1 MPARLLARACSLATL
16 LAVALAVSVGL
27 SGCFH
32 TTVPPHAKRRLHIPR
47 TVVYQVRPGDT
58 LYGIA
63 RRHGLDYHDLARR
76 NRIRP
81 PYTIYVGQRLYIHGK
96 APKPSYLPLP
106 RHRAS
111 HRHATPHHVK
121 RKASRGGKTTR
132 HRARHSAHHGKAAA
146 RHGVVRLIWPAN
158 GPTTSGFGRRHGRP
172 HDGIDIGAPEGSPVR
187 AAASGEVV
195 YSSHR
200 LTGYGNLI
208 IIRHTRDMFTA
219 YAHNRVNLVRRG
231 DHVKQGQVIARVGH
245 TGRASG
251 PHLHFEVRRGPTPVN
266 PLYYLPRRKRR

>member
-1 MPARLLARACSLATL
+1 MSVSGWMRLLAPVLMLA
-16 LAVALAVSVGL
+16 L
-27 SGCFH
+27 SGCMH
-32 TTVPPHAKRRLHIPR
+32 TSMPTHASKERRHIPR

-58 LYGIA
+58 LYSIA
-63 RRHGLDYHDLARR
+63 RRHGLDYRDLARR

-81 PYTIYVGQRLYIHGK
+81 PYVIYTGQRLYIRGK
-96 APKPSYLPLP
+96 APRPGYLPLP
-106 RHRAS
+106 RHRA
-111 HRHATPHHVK
+111 K
-121 RKASRGGKTTR
+121 
-132 HRARHSAHHGKAAA
+132 RARHSARAHAHRRHRRADA
-146 RHGVVRLIWPAN
+146 RHARSSSRASARRGAVRLVWPAR
-158 GPTTSGFGRRHGRP
+158 GPVTSGFGRRHGRP

-187 AAASGEVV
+187 AAAAGEVV

-231 DHVKQGQVIARVGH
+231 QHVKQGQIIARVGR

-266 PLYYLPRRKRR
+266 PLYYLPRRKHARR

>member
-1 MPARLLARACSLATL
+1 MAGGLVAWGLALL
-16 LAVALAVSVGL
+16 GL

-32 TTVPPHAKRRLHIPR
+32 ASIPVHAKRRLHTPR
-47 TVVYQVRPGDT
+47 AVVYQVRPGDT

-81 PYTIYVGQRLYIHGK
+81 PYTIYVGQRLYIRGA
-96 APKPSYLPLP
+96 APKTGYLPLP
-106 RHRAS
+106 R
-111 HRHATPHHVK
+111 RHATHRHV
-121 RKASRGGKTTR
+121 RRRVVDRHVR
-132 HRARHSAHHGKAAA
+132 HRRRHHHGRYHGRGRVASK
-146 RHGVVRLIWPAN
+146 RGVVPLIWPVR
-158 GPTTSGFGRRHGRP
+158 GPITSGFGRRHGRP
-172 HDGIDIGAPEGSPVR
+172 HDGIDIGVPEGTPVR

-200 LTGYGNLI
+200 LAGYGNLI
-208 IIRHTRDMFTA
+208 IIRHARDVFTA

-231 DHVKQGQVIARVGH
+231 DHVRQGQIIARVGH
-245 TGRASG
+245 TGRATG